1 MKLTTA
7 LQFEKQRQDA
17 DSTHQVI
24 LNKDGKWYHIYDYSA
39 WLLKTVVCTEEM
51 QQARGDAKMLTV
63 THCQSK
69 TGDYVIAGFPLES
82 TAKYIPNYISCR
94 EMEGGDM
101 CIDIQLPDELANLT
115 PDEMMAKYEE
125 WKQSVPVKENR
136 KNMRHPEQAAASIG
150 SILAVLGH
158 YSSYNIRAQLF
169 TTGAMLSAFSF
180 NRQLSIVN
188 PRPYFTRL
196 LDSI

>member
-1 MKLTTA
+1 
-7 LQFEKQRQDA
+7 
-17 DSTHQVI
+17 
-24 LNKDGKWYHIYDYSA
+24 
-39 WLLKTVVCTEEM
+39 
-51 QQARGDAKMLTV
+51 
-63 THCQSK
+63 
-69 TGDYVIAGFPLES
+69 
-82 TAKYIPNYISCR
+82 
-94 EMEGGDM
+94 MEGGDM

-136 KNMRHPEQAAASIG
+136 KNMRHPEQGAASIG

-158 YSSYNIRAQLF
+158 YASYNIRAQLF
-169 TTGAMLSAFSF
+169 TTNTMLSAFSF
-180 NRQLSIVN
+180 NRQLSTVN